1 MSHEKYFPKQSKC
14 GLLQQHVYKTK
25 QKNYDK
31 NRIILH
37 FCKSRLYLAAV
48 FPCQP
53 LHSVCCNVM

>member
-14 GLLQQHVYKTK
+14 VLASAARIQNKT
-25 QKNYDK
+25 KNYDK

-37 FCKSRLYLAAV
+37 FCKSHLYLAAV

-53 LHSVCCNVM
+53 LHSVYCNVM